1 VLHYQQNFS
10 NSKSLLDFQFN
21 NPGDWGLFNTKG
33 NFYLQ
38 NSGTDTISIKNGLP
52 SNLAVLNQMTYG
64 DFILEASVYA
74 DSDTSGFFNVC
85 FVLGLKSK
93 EQYYYIKISNR
104 NDSADF
110 GIFVLKQTL
119 HKKLTGTVAPAVKW
133 ERNKWHKVRIERNIV
148 ERTIEVYIDNN
159 TQPVL
164 RTKDYE
170 LVMGCVG
177 YGSVSNP
184 CRIDDIKIW
193 APTVIPEKTQVF

>member
-64 DFILEASVYA
+64 DFILEAS
-74 DSDTSGFFNVC
+74 
-85 FVLGLKSK
+85 
-93 EQYYYIKISNR
+93 
-104 NDSADF
+104 